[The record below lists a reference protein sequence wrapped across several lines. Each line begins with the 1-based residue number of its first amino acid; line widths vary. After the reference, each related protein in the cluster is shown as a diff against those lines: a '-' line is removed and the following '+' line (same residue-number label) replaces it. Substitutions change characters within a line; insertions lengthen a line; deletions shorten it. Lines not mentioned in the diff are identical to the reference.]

1 MKIIFDSLCSVQAFD
16 ILIKGGEWKLGSDEE
31 PKPFQSIRVK
41 SISVHPEYQSNKYG
55 RDIALLHLERPLKF
69 DKHIGAICIDDSEPT
84 PNDNCVC
91 TGWGKEALKCK
102 ILCCFHVNKISEIFF
117 FLIRTDHAAGALMHS
132 IPINPLAQS
141 ECQASVDG
149 HNPSTA
155 CCGRPQAD
163 ACQLD
168 PGSALACDSGNG
180 KYTLKGIYSAETEC
194 ASPSTVVTFAKMD
207 VPWIK
212 NTMSSPSAQR
222 PQPQRQSA
230 PQTVPQSNYRP
241 TYQSQPSTAQ
251 LAYSTQ
257 APSYL
262 PPRQ

>member
-1 MKIIFDSLCSVQAFD
+1 
-16 ILIKGGEWKLGSDEE
+16 
-31 PKPFQSIRVK
+31 
-41 SISVHPEYQSNKYG
+41 
-55 RDIALLHLERPLKF
+55 
-69 DKHIGAICIDDSEPT
+69 
-84 PNDNCVC
+84 
-91 TGWGKEALKCK
+91 
-102 ILCCFHVNKISEIFF
+102 
-117 FLIRTDHAAGALMHS
+117 MHS

-168 PGSALACDSGNG
+168 PGSALACDNGNG

-212 NTMSSPSAQR
+212 NTMGSPATAQR

-230 PQTVPQSNYRP
+230 PQTIPQPNYRP
-241 TYQSQPSTAQ
+241 TYQSQQPSTSQ

>member
-1 MKIIFDSLCSVQAFD
+1 
-16 ILIKGGEWKLGSDEE
+16 
-31 PKPFQSIRVK
+31 
-41 SISVHPEYQSNKYG
+41 
-55 RDIALLHLERPLKF
+55 
-69 DKHIGAICIDDSEPT
+69 
-84 PNDNCVC
+84 
-91 TGWGKEALKCK
+91 
-102 ILCCFHVNKISEIFF
+102 
-117 FLIRTDHAAGALMHS
+117 MHH

-141 ECQASVDG
+141 ECQASVEG

-168 PGSALACDSGNG
+168 PGSALACDNGNG

-194 ASPSTVVTFAKMD
+194 ASPSTVITFAKMD

-212 NTMSSPSAQR
+212 STMNSPSGQR
-222 PQPQRQSA
+222 PQPDRQIA
-230 PQTVPQSNYRP
+230 QQTVPQPSYRT
-241 TYQSQPSTAQ
+241 TYQSQSTSQ
-251 LAYSTQ
+251 VSYSTQ